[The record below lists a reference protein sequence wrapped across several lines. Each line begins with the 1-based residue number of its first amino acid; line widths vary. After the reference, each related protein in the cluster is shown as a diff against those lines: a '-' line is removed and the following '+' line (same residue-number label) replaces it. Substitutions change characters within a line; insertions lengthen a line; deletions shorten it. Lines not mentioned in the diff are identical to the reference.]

1 MKRLKDFFY
10 NFNDIVIVL
19 GILAIAAF
27 LILWR
32 VDIIMRYPKTVAAQT
47 VQTSQKTEDTKANDT
62 SKDKDKKNEKS
73 DKDKKNEK
81 SEKDKK
87 DNDKNNSEKSTVDD
101 GTIWK
106 DGVLKNNM
114 SVKVPSGTATDAVA
128 GLVEAGLFKSYDDFA
143 ALSEQLG
150 LDPTSIIPGTYKFDA
165 GESQSD
171 IIKAVLSK

>member
-47 VQTSQKTEDTKANDT
+47 VQTSQKTEDSK
-62 SKDKDKKNEKS
+62 SKDTPKD
-73 DKDKKNEK
+73 
-81 SEKDKK
+81 KDKK

>member
-47 VQTSQKTEDTKANDT
+47 VQTSQKTEDSKSKDT
-62 SKDKDKKNEKS
+62 SK

-114 SVKVPSGTATDAVA
+114 SVKVP
-128 GLVEAGLFKSYDDFA
+128 
-143 ALSEQLG
+143 
-150 LDPTSIIPGTYKFDA
+150 
-165 GESQSD
+165 
-171 IIKAVLSK
+171 

>member
-47 VQTSQKTEDTKANDT
+47 VQTSQKTEDSKSKDT
-62 SKDKDKKNEKS
+62 PKDKDKK
-73 DKDKKNEK
+73 
-81 SEKDKK
+81 
-87 DNDKNNSEKSTVDD
+87 DNNKNNSEKSTVDD

>member
-47 VQTSQKTEDTKANDT
+47 VQTSQKTEDSKSKDT
-62 SKDKDKKNEKS
+62 S
-73 DKDKKNEK
+73 KDKKNEK

-87 DNDKNNSEKSTVDD
+87 DNDKNNSEKSTIDD

>member
-47 VQTSQKTEDTKANDT
+47 VHTSQKTEDSKSKDT
-62 SKDKDKKNEKS
+62 S
-73 DKDKKNEK
+73 KDKKNEK

>member
-47 VQTSQKTEDTKANDT
+47 VQTSQKTDDTKAKDA
-62 SKDKDKKNEKS
+62 SKDKDKK
-73 DKDKKNEK
+73 DEK
-81 SEKDKK
+81 SEKDKVD
-87 DNDKNNSEKSTVDD
+87 DNNKNSKKSTVED

-114 SVKVPSGTATDAVA
+114 SVKVPAGTATDAVN

-150 LDPTSIIPGTYKFDA
+150 LDPTSIMPGTYKFDA
-165 GESQSD
+165 GKSQSD
-171 IIKAVLSK
+171 IIQAVLSK

>member
-47 VQTSQKTEDTKANDT
+47 VQTSQKTQDTKAKDT
-62 SKDKDKKNEKS
+62 SKD
-73 DKDKKNEK
+73 
-81 SEKDKK
+81 KDKK

>member
-47 VQTSQKTEDTKANDT
+47 VQTSQKTEDTKAKDA
-62 SKDKDKKNEKS
+62 SKDKKS
-73 DKDKKNEK
+73 EK
-81 SEKDKK
+81 SEKDKVDD
-87 DNDKNNSEKSTVDD
+87 DNKNSKKSTVED

-114 SVKVPSGTATDAVA
+114 SVKVPAGTATDAVN

-171 IIKAVLSK
+171 IIQAVLSK

>member
-47 VQTSQKTEDTKANDT
+47 VQTSQKTDDTKAKDA
-62 SKDKDKKNEKS
+62 SKDKDKK
-73 DKDKKNEK
+73 DEK
-81 SEKDKK
+81 SEKDKVD
-87 DNDKNNSEKSTVDD
+87 DNNKNSKKSTVED

-114 SVKVPSGTATDAVA
+114 SVKVPSGTATDAVN

-150 LDPTSIIPGTYKFDA
+150 LDPTSIMPGTYKFDA
-165 GESQSD
+165 GKSQSD
-171 IIKAVLSK
+171 IIQAVLSK

>member
-47 VQTSQKTEDTKANDT
+47 VQTSQKTEDSKSKDT
-62 SKDKDKKNEKS
+62 SKDKDKKNEK
-73 DKDKKNEK
+73 
-81 SEKDKK
+81 
-87 DNDKNNSEKSTVDD
+87 SEKSTVDD

>member
-1 MKRLKDFFY
+1 LKRLKDFFY

-47 VQTSQKTEDTKANDT
+47 VQTSQKTEDSK
-62 SKDKDKKNEKS
+62 SKDTPKD
-73 DKDKKNEK
+73 
-81 SEKDKK
+81 KDKK

>member
-19 GILAIAAF
+19 CILAIAAF

-47 VQTSQKTEDTKANDT
+47 VQTSQKTDDNKTKST
-62 SKDKDKKNEKS
+62 FKSKDKKDDKSNKDKKNNEN
-73 DKDKKNEK
+73 KD
-81 SEKDKK
+81 
-87 DNDKNNSEKSTVDD
+87 SEKSTVED

-114 SVKVPSGTATDAVA
+114 SVKVPSGSATDAVA

-143 ALSEQLG
+143 ALSGQLG
-150 LDPTSIIPGTYKFDA
+150 LDPTSIMPGTYKFDA
-165 GESQSD
+165 GKSQSD
-171 IIKAVLSK
+171 IIQAVLSK

>member
-19 GILAIAAF
+19 CILAIAAF

-47 VQTSQKTEDTKANDT
+47 VQTSQKTDDNKTNST
-62 SKDKDKKNEKS
+62 SKSRDKKDDKSNKDKKNSENKDSEKS
-73 DKDKKNEK
+73 N
-81 SEKDKK
+81 
-87 DNDKNNSEKSTVDD
+87 EKSTVED

-114 SVKVPSGTATDAVA
+114 SVKVPSGSATDAVA

-143 ALSEQLG
+143 TLSEQLG

-165 GESQSD
+165 GYSQSD
-171 IIKAVLSK
+171 IIQAVLSK

>member
-47 VQTSQKTEDTKANDT
+47 VQTSQKTEDTKAKDT
-62 SKDKDKKNEKS
+62 SKD
-73 DKDKKNEK
+73 
-81 SEKDKK
+81 KDKK
-87 DNDKNNSEKSTVDD
+87 DNDKNNSEKSTVED

>member
-47 VQTSQKTEDTKANDT
+47 VQTSQKTEDSKSKDT
-62 SKDKDKKNEKS
+62 SKD
-73 DKDKKNEK
+73 
-81 SEKDKK
+81 KDKK

>member
-47 VQTSQKTEDTKANDT
+47 VQTSQKTEE

-73 DKDKKNEK
+73 DKDKK
-81 SEKDKK
+81 
-87 DNDKNNSEKSTVDD
+87 DNNKNNSEKSTVDD

>member
-47 VQTSQKTEDTKANDT
+47 VQTNQKTEDTKANDT
-62 SKDKDKKNEKS
+62 SKD
-73 DKDKKNEK
+73 
-81 SEKDKK
+81 KDKK

>member
-47 VQTSQKTEDTKANDT
+47 VQTSQKTEDSKSKDT
-62 SKDKDKKNEKS
+62 S
-73 DKDKKNEK
+73 KDKKNEK

-87 DNDKNNSEKSTVDD
+87 DKDKNNSEKSTVDD

>member
-47 VQTSQKTEDTKANDT
+47 VQTSQKTEDTKAKDA
-62 SKDKDKKNEKS
+62 SKDKDKK
-73 DKDKKNEK
+73 DEK
-81 SEKDKK
+81 SEKDKVD
-87 DNDKNNSEKSTVDD
+87 DNNKNSKKSTVED

-114 SVKVPSGTATDAVA
+114 SVKVPAGTATDAVN

-150 LDPTSIIPGTYKFDA
+150 LDPTSIMPGTYKFDA
-165 GESQSD
+165 GKSQSD
-171 IIKAVLSK
+171 IIQAVLSK

>member
-47 VQTSQKTEDTKANDT
+47 VQTSQKTEDSK
-62 SKDKDKKNEKS
+62 SKDISK

-101 GTIWK
+101 GTI
-106 DGVLKNNM
+106 
-114 SVKVPSGTATDAVA
+114 
-128 GLVEAGLFKSYDDFA
+128 
-143 ALSEQLG
+143 
-150 LDPTSIIPGTYKFDA
+150 
-165 GESQSD
+165 
-171 IIKAVLSK
+171 

>member
-19 GILAIAAF
+19 CILAIAAF

-47 VQTSQKTEDTKANDT
+47 VQTSQKTDDNKTKST
-62 SKDKDKKNEKS
+62 SKSKDKKDDKSNKDKKNNEN
-73 DKDKKNEK
+73 KD
-81 SEKDKK
+81 
-87 DNDKNNSEKSTVDD
+87 SEKSTVED

-114 SVKVPSGTATDAVA
+114 SVKVPSGSATDAVA

-143 ALSEQLG
+143 ALSGQLG
-150 LDPTSIIPGTYKFDA
+150 LDPTSIMPGPYKFDA
-165 GESQSD
+165 GKSQSD
-171 IIKAVLSK
+171 IIQAVLSK

>member
-62 SKDKDKKNEKS
+62 SKDKDKKN
-73 DKDKKNEK
+73 
-81 SEKDKK
+81 
-87 DNDKNNSEKSTVDD
+87 SEKSTVED

-128 GLVEAGLFKSYDDFA
+128 GLVKAGLFKSYDDFA

>member
-47 VQTSQKTEDTKANDT
+47 VQTSQKTEDSK
-62 SKDKDKKNEKS
+62 SKDTPKD
-73 DKDKKNEK
+73 
-81 SEKDKK
+81 KDKK

-165 GESQSD
+165 GKSQSD
-171 IIKAVLSK
+171 IIQAVLSK

>member
-62 SKDKDKKNEKS
+62 SKDN
-73 DKDKKNEK
+73 N
-81 SEKDKK
+81 
-87 DNDKNNSEKSTVDD
+87 KNNSEKSTVDD

>member
-19 GILAIAAF
+19 CILAIAAF

-47 VQTSQKTEDTKANDT
+47 VQTSQKTDDDKAKIT
-62 SKDKDKKNEKS
+62 SKTKDKKDDKSNKDKKNNEN
-73 DKDKKNEK
+73 KD
-81 SEKDKK
+81 
-87 DNDKNNSEKSTVDD
+87 SEKSTEKSTVED

-114 SVKVPSGTATDAVA
+114 SVKVPSGSATDAVA

-143 ALSEQLG
+143 ALSRQLG
-150 LDPTSIIPGTYKFDA
+150 LDPTSIMPGTYKFDA
-165 GESQSD
+165 GKSQSD
-171 IIKAVLSK
+171 IIQAVLSK

>member
-19 GILAIAAF
+19 CILAIAAF

-47 VQTSQKTEDTKANDT
+47 VQTSQKTDDNKTKST
-62 SKDKDKKNEKS
+62 SKSKDTNDDKSNKDKKNNEN
-73 DKDKKNEK
+73 KD
-81 SEKDKK
+81 
-87 DNDKNNSEKSTVDD
+87 SEKSTVED

-114 SVKVPSGTATDAVA
+114 SVKVPSGSATDAVA

-143 ALSEQLG
+143 ALSGQLG
-150 LDPTSIIPGTYKFDA
+150 LDPTSIMPGTYKFDA
-165 GESQSD
+165 GKSQSD
-171 IIKAVLSK
+171 IIQAVLSK

>member
-73 DKDKKNEK
+73 DKDKK
-81 SEKDKK
+81 
-87 DNDKNNSEKSTVDD
+87 DNDKNNFEKSTVED

-114 SVKVPSGTATDAVA
+114 SVKVPSGTATDAVN

-165 GESQSD
+165 GKSQSD
-171 IIKAVLSK
+171 IIQAVLSK

>member
-47 VQTSQKTEDTKANDT
+47 VQTSQKTDDTKAKDA
-62 SKDKDKKNEKS
+62 SKDKDKK
-73 DKDKKNEK
+73 DKK
-81 SEKDKK
+81 SEKDKVD
-87 DNDKNNSEKSTVDD
+87 DNNKNSKKSTVED

-114 SVKVPSGTATDAVA
+114 SVKVPAGTATDAVN

-150 LDPTSIIPGTYKFDA
+150 LDPTSIMPGTYKFDA
-165 GESQSD
+165 GKSQSD
-171 IIKAVLSK
+171 IIQAVLSK

>member
-19 GILAIAAF
+19 CILAIAAF

-32 VDIIMRYPKTVAAQT
+32 VDIIMRYPKTVTAQT
-47 VQTSQKTEDTKANDT
+47 VQTSQKTDDDKAKIT
-62 SKDKDKKNEKS
+62 SKT
-73 DKDKKNEK
+73 
-81 SEKDKK
+81 KDKK
-87 DNDKNNSEKSTVDD
+87 DEKTNQDKKDSENKTHEKSTVED

-114 SVKVPSGTATDAVA
+114 SVKVPSGSATDAVA

-143 ALSEQLG
+143 TLSEQLG

-165 GESQSD
+165 GYSQSD
-171 IIKAVLSK
+171 IIQAVLSK

>member
-47 VQTSQKTEDTKANDT
+47 VQTSQKTEDSKSKDT
-62 SKDKDKKNEKS
+62 SKD
-73 DKDKKNEK
+73 
-81 SEKDKK
+81 KDKK
-87 DNDKNNSEKSTVDD
+87 DNDKNNSEKSTVED

>member
-62 SKDKDKKNEKS
+62 SKDKDKKN
-73 DKDKKNEK
+73 
-81 SEKDKK
+81 
-87 DNDKNNSEKSTVDD
+87 SEKSTVED

-171 IIKAVLSK
+171 IIQAVLSK

>member
-62 SKDKDKKNEKS
+62 SKD
-73 DKDKKNEK
+73 
-81 SEKDKK
+81 KDKK

>member
-47 VQTSQKTEDTKANDT
+47 VQTSQKTEDSK
-62 SKDKDKKNEKS
+62 SKDTPKD
-73 DKDKKNEK
+73 
-81 SEKDKK
+81 KDKK

-114 SVKVPSGTATDAVA
+114 SVKVPSGAATDAVA

>member
-47 VQTSQKTEDTKANDT
+47 VQTSQKTEDTKAKDASKAKDT
-62 SKDKDKKNEKS
+62 SKDKDKKS
-73 DKDKKNEK
+73 EK
-81 SEKDKK
+81 SEKDKVDD
-87 DNDKNNSEKSTVDD
+87 DNKNSKKSTVED

-114 SVKVPSGTATDAVA
+114 SVKVPAGTATDAVN

-150 LDPTSIIPGTYKFDA
+150 LDPTSIMPGTYKFDA
-165 GESQSD
+165 GKSQSD
-171 IIKAVLSK
+171 IIQAVLSK

>member
-47 VQTSQKTEDTKANDT
+47 VQTSQKTEDSKSKDT
-62 SKDKDKKNEKS
+62 S
-73 DKDKKNEK
+73 KDKKNEK

-150 LDPTSIIPGTYKFDA
+150 LDPTSIVPGTYKFDA